1 MIFDIFQLSVNHE
14 STIFVLKNGDA
25 TYGTVSYERTTE
37 NQGVWRG
44 NLLGL
49 SFQLDVDVR
58 KPFTSGS
65 VDSFLESGEKDYTS
79 QIYSTE
85 FTHKS
90 SEKYICTFLENE
102 QKAYTMYHTNP
113 DGKRFICP
121 VFIGEERVALLE
133 QTDDSRS
140 PLLSFRIYANTRFES
155 FAVLQMLCN
164 VYHDILH
171 SKSYKTLSSINEKH
185 DESYKDEILLHN
197 CV

>member
-1 MIFDIFQLSVNHE
+1 MIFDIFQLNVSKE
-14 STIFVLKNGDA
+14 STDFILKNGDA

-37 NQGVWRG
+37 NQGIWSG

-58 KPFTSGS
+58 KPFTSGN
-65 VDSFLESGEKDYTS
+65 VDSFLESGVKDYTG

-102 QKAYTMYHTNP
+102 KNAYTMYHTNP

-121 VFIGEERVALLE
+121 VFMGEERVALLE

-155 FAVLQMLCN
+155 FIVLQMLCN
-164 VYHDILH
+164 IYHDILC